1 MTPLLRLSL
10 LAVAVSALLPGLE
23 GTFGPGSFYA
33 SFPLGRG
40 WVELLPPYNEHLIRD
55 VGGFYLAFAVL
66 FAWAAVTLAR
76 ALIVPLCVAW
86 TVAAVLHAG
95 FHITHL
101 DGFSAGDAI
110 AQTAGLLAVVVLPVL
125 AVTLPARD
133 AGSLRRTRSTPVS

>member
-1 MTPLLRLSL
+1 MKTVLRVSL
-10 LAVAVSALLPGLE
+10 AIVALSALMPGLE
-23 GTFGPGSFYA
+23 GTLGPGSFYA

-66 FAWAAVTLAR
+66 FAWASVTLAG

-86 TVAAVLHAG
+86 TVAAVLHAS

-110 AQTAGLLAVVVLPVL
+110 AQTSGLLAVIALPVL
-125 AVTLPARD
+125 ATTLVARQER
-133 AGSLRRTRSTPVS
+133 AFRM